1 MSGQSLICCVFPWKA
16 TFWTFAV
23 NKWNN
28 DDVDIT
34 SLEQKDFDKLAQEAA
49 DLFVAEQSSA

>member
-1 MSGQSLICCVFPWKA
+1 M
-16 TFWTFAV
+16 TF
-23 NKWNN
+23 
-28 DDVDIT
+28 DIT